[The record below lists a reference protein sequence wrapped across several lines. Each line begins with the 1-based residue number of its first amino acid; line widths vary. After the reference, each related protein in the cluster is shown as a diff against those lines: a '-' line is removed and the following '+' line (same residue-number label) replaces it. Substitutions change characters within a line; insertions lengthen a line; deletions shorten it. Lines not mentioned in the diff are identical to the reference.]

1 MFLGQVERVGM
12 FNEYCRMCG
21 AQRVEIAS
29 QRFAPAGAKD
39 MQIIFPAAWAP
50 ENTMAGSC

>member
-12 FNEYCRMCG
+12 FNEYCRLCG

-29 QRFAPAGAKD
+29 QSFAPAGAKD
-39 MQIIFPAAWAP
+39 M
-50 ENTMAGSC
+50 